1 MAVFRGMIWKR
12 FQMIMPWTDRIEA
25 PMRPHRSGGP
35 IIMAGPWVMRFS
47 GAVGGISL
55 GEVGHLPGDHVP
67 TGQAAACL
75 LVFCMYGQGDVHQAL
90 TLS

>member
-1 MAVFRGMIWKR
+1 M
-12 FQMIMPWTDRIEA
+12 
-25 PMRPHRSGGP
+25 GGLDA
-35 IIMAGPWVMRFS
+35 IS

-75 LVFCMYGQGDVHQAL
+75 LVFCMYGQGDVHQPL